1 MLQWARELAG
11 CSLDEAGK
19 SAGRDAA
26 AVAAWESPE
35 SGQRPT
41 FRQAQQLAR
50 AYRVP
55 LAYFY
60 MERPAPDMGYNP
72 IPEFRRI
79 DPATGAPPP
88 HSRQLRWMIRQAQQ
102 RQSFAIELLQD
113 DGAPPVTWV
122 GSASLDENPETVG
135 GRIREKLGVGV
146 NEPGITNKVRALDWW
161 VERVEN
167 FGAFVSRYRPDGNE
181 HWFVDPADAR
191 GLSLCHPLAPY
202 IVLNSRDAPAG
213 RTFTLMHE
221 LAHLHYGQC
230 GLDDFRDEA
239 SLPIDRRTLEQCCN
253 QAAAAILMPSA
264 RFSSEWRKEAD
275 DLTDKVGRVADAF
288 GVSRLAVAVRAK
300 SDVLRLIS
308 EEQLNDIRRGL
319 DAEYDEF
326 RKSRSG
332 GGGGGIPTA
341 ARVIKDF
348 GSRYTRLVF
357 DAYAE
362 GVLSRLET
370 ADALEARTGDI
381 DDIRG
386 RL

>member
-1 MLQWARELAG
+1 MPKSVKALVTPTMLQWARELAG
-11 CSLDEAGK
+11 CSLEAAGK
-19 SAGRDAA
+19 SAGRNAA

-41 FRQAQQLAR
+41 ILQAQQLAR

-60 MERPAPDMGYNP
+60 MEHPAPDMGYNP
-72 IPEFRRI
+72 VPEFRRI

-113 DGAPPVTWV
+113 DDAPPVTWV

-135 GRIREKLGVGV
+135 GRIREKLGVGD

-202 IVLNSRDAPAG
+202 IVLNSKDAPAG

-239 SLPIDRRTLEQCCN
+239 SLPIDRRTLEQRCN
-253 QAAAAILMPSA
+253 QVAAAILMPSA
-264 RFSSEWRKEAD
+264 DIQMRP
-275 DLTDKVGRVADAF
+275 DA
-288 GVSRLAVAVRAK
+288 GYS
-300 SDVLRLIS
+300 
-308 EEQLNDIRRGL
+308 
-319 DAEYDEF
+319 EF
-326 RKSRSG
+326 RESRPG
-332 GGGGGIPTA
+332 GGSISPA
-341 ARVIKDF
+341 MQAIKDF
-348 GSRYTRLVF
+348 GGRYTRMVF
-357 DAYAE
+357 NAYAD
-362 GVLSRLET
+362 GKLSRLEA
-370 ADALEARTGDI
+370 ADVLNVRISDI
-381 DDIRG
+381 DDIRSG
-386 RL
+386 L